1 MPDIVMHNAMGDK
14 VLQKL
19 STEITTII
27 DYEIFRYAL
36 MGPDPYQFY
45 RFFLPPL
52 RHGVNKRS
60 HIMHTTK
67 TGLFLMEL
75 AARSQSREVFSF
87 LAGFLC
93 HYAMDS
99 ISHPF
104 ICKMANSQGSMHT
117 AIEHKLDVLELER
130 QGKQR
135 KDIVRLFAKCP
146 DLPEVREV
154 IQKVYGW
161 NDNCYAVGAK
171 YMHLYYWIAKDQH
184 GILNCVLHWMPGKL
198 SSVSYRTK
206 IADKL
211 ELAGF
216 TDLERNAVERGVQ
229 LITAVYEYR
238 NGDICEECLRKII
251 GNHSYVEAESE
262 GNITSE

>member
-1 MPDIVMHNAMGDK
+1 MPDIVVHNAMGEK
-14 VLQKL
+14 VLQQL
-19 STEITTII
+19 STEISSII
-27 DYEIFRYAL
+27 DYDVFRFAL

-45 RFFLPPL
+45 RFCFPPF
-52 RHGVNKRS
+52 RRGVNRRS

-67 TGLFLMEL
+67 TDIFLMEL
-75 AARSQSREVFSF
+75 AARSQSKEAFSF

-104 ICKMANSQGSMHT
+104 ICKVANNQGSMHT

-135 KDIVRLFAKCP
+135 KDIVSVFARCP

-161 NDNCYAVGAK
+161 NDNCYAVGAR

-184 GILNCVLHWMPGKL
+184 GVLNCVLHRVSGAL
-198 SSVSYRTK
+198 SSVSYRTEK
-206 IADKL
+206 ADKL
-211 ELAGF
+211 DLDAF
-216 TDLERNAVERGVQ
+216 TPLEHNAVERSVQ
-229 LITAVYEYR
+229 LITAAYEYR
-238 NGDICEECLRKII
+238 NGIICEESLRKII
-251 GNHSYVEAESE
+251 GNQSYIEGKSE
-262 GNITSE
+262 GRTK